1 MIKKLLCICL
11 LGAAPFIGKAQEL
24 NARITI
30 NSDKVQS
37 TNKQVF
43 KTLQDALNDFVNNKK
58 WTDATFAMNERID
71 CSMTLIIN
79 EMVSDNSFKGE
90 IQVQAR
96 RPVYNSSYT
105 TTLLN
110 YRDTELSFDYTEFE
124 PLEYTENTLNSNL
137 IATVVFYIYTILGLD
152 FDSFSPKG
160 GTAFLEQA
168 MQQIIA
174 PTDATHKPLGNS
186 SAREC
191 LSMLRRICKYAAHL
205 RLIRPM
211 ELEVALPKAVD
222 KTPVPLSPAEQ
233 QRLYHYVQENP
244 TPRKIGLLLG
254 LELGLRIGEICGLQ
268 WGDFDLKLGT
278 LKINRTVCRI
288 SCGNGHT
295 KVVIQTP
302 KTRTSRREIPIPKQL
317 LIMLKRL
324 RGNTSNSTW
333 LLSGTESKPTE
344 PRCYR
349 KSIKAYLKQATVRQ
363 VRPHALR
370 HTFAT
375 TCLQAGCDVKT
386 LSELLGHANANITL
400 QRYVHSDLTRKR
412 REMNRIFS
420 HQVSMRGRKVLN
432 LME

>member
-1 MIKKLLCICL
+1 M
-11 LGAAPFIGKAQEL
+11 
-24 NARITI
+24 
-30 NSDKVQS
+30 
-37 TNKQVF
+37 
-43 KTLQDALNDFVNNKK
+43 
-58 WTDATFAMNERID
+58 
-71 CSMTLIIN
+71 
-79 EMVSDNSFKGE
+79 
-90 IQVQAR
+90 AR
-96 RPVYNSSYT
+96 RGENIRKRKDGRWEGRYIKARTPEGKIQWGYVYGTVYAEVKRVLIQKKAEAGFYNLKRTDLTFEALAEVWLRSQRNSIKESTYAHYSY
-105 TTLLN
+105 
-110 YRDTELSFDYTEFE
+110 
-124 PLEYTENTLNSNL
+124 
-137 IATVVFYIYTILGLD
+137 
-152 FDSFSPKG
+152 
-160 GTAFLEQA
+160 
-168 MQQIIA
+168 
-174 PTDATHKPLGNS
+174 KPLGNS

-211 ELEVALPKAVD
+211 ELEVALPKAID
-222 KTPVPLSPAEQ
+222 KISVPLSPAEQ
-233 QRLYHYVQENP
+233 QRLYQYVQENP

-254 LELGLRIGEICGLQ
+254 VELGLRIGEICGLQ

-288 SCGNGHT
+288 SCENGHT

-302 KTRTSRREIPIPKQL
+302 KTRTSRREIPIPKCL
-317 LIMLKRL
+317 LVMLKKL
-324 RGNTSNSTW
+324 HGNASNATW
-333 LLSGTESKPTE
+333 FLSGNESKPTE
-344 PRCYR
+344 SRCYR

-420 HQVSMRGRKVLN
+420 HQVSMRGRNVLN
-432 LME
+432 MT